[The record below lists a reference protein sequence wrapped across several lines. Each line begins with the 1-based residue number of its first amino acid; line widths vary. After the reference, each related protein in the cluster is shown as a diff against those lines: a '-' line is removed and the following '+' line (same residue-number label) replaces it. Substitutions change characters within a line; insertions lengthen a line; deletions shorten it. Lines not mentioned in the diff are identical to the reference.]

1 MSGNYQDLIVWQKA
15 MDMVLKVYDL
25 TKSFPREEVY
35 GLVSQM
41 RRAAIS
47 VPSNIAEGKGRHSR
61 KELAQ
66 FLFHARGSLLE
77 LETQN
82 QIAERLGYL
91 DHTDAAELK
100 THSSEVGRLLSGMI
114 SHFTNSPTVGDSDLT
129 PDT

>member
-1 MSGNYQDLIVWQKA
+1 MSGNYQDLLVWQKA
-15 MDMVLKVYDL
+15 MDMVLKVYEV
-25 TKSFPREEVY
+25 TKSFPRDEVY

-47 VPSNIAEGKGRHSR
+47 VPSNIAEGKGRRSR

-82 QIAERLGYL
+82 QIAERAGVSRPAPRSRTQNSFVRSRATPERNDLALY
-91 DHTDAAELK
+91 EL
-100 THSSEVGRLLSGMI
+100 SDGRR
-114 SHFTNSPTVGDSDLT
+114 
-129 PDT
+129 

>member
-1 MSGNYQDLIVWQKA
+1 MSGNNQDLLVWQKA
-15 MDMVLKVYDL
+15 MDMVLKVYEV
-25 TKSFPREEVY
+25 TRSFPRDEVY

-47 VPSNIAEGKGRHSR
+47 VPSNIAEGKGRRSR

-82 QIAERLGYL
+82 RIAERLGYL
-91 DHTDAAELK
+91 DRSGAAELK
-100 THSSEVGRLLSGMI
+100 IQSSEVGRLLNGMGLSCRLPRFGPCPYI
-114 SHFTNSPTVGDSDLT
+114 WRMH
-129 PDT
+129 